1 MKIFLW
7 LLVILSLM
15 AAVAYAVP
23 LLPNVLTP
31 RTPGANTDNCIKG
44 GIWFDNNYLYWCY
57 ADNNIRRVEYDNTW

>member
-1 MKIFLW
+1 MKKIFGF
-7 LLVILSLM
+7 LVFLIFI

-31 RTPGANTDNCIKG
+31 RTPAADTDNCSKG

-57 ADNNIRRVEYDNTW
+57 ADNNIRRTGYDNTW